1 MIPFVLLGLTS
12 LAVAGLIFSE
22 SDDPED
28 VNDIPEEPDEPVA
41 PTEPDLGASF
51 DIDNGTI
58 TIEVGEDETRDLVA
72 IRTQEEARFEGQDD
86 GPRRGISTEYGVR
99 FYLVDL
105 DMPFPPDV
113 ETVIENLPADQED
126 TVVLGFEAAA
136 LPLDVYL
143 AHIGA
148 EEIGRADLGS
158 IIESRLNSTIT
169 FTDDRVDEL
178 GLTTNRDI
186 TSFEIKGELYAL
198 REDPLDNTVASDPL
212 LEIPVEDILAPEVTG
227 ADGTVTFENGVVSV
241 RVDEDV
247 EGDLIAISER
257 AEFLGS
263 PSCCNGGHDYQ
274 LAFYLL
280 PEGTAFPP
288 DAAQLSEAAPINSE
302 VGERLDRDIADGG
315 SIFVDFEDAL
325 ETIGAVQI
333 GVADLGRNGNSG
345 SNGEDPGTVFDTV
358 VREFDVDS
366 NRAFASFLVGLDAS
380 ETINLSFQSII
391 PTDTLLPVIIG
402 PTLA

>member
-1 MIPFVLLGLTS
+1 M
-12 LAVAGLIFSE
+12 
-22 SDDPED
+22 
-28 VNDIPEEPDEPVA
+28 
-41 PTEPDLGASF
+41 
-51 DIDNGTI
+51 
-58 TIEVGEDETRDLVA
+58 
-72 IRTQEEARFEGQDD
+72 
-86 GPRRGISTEYGVR
+86 R
-99 FYLVDL
+99 FYLVDPE
-105 DMPFPPDV
+105 MPFPPDV

-126 TVVLGFEAAA
+126 TVVQGFEAAA

-148 EEIGRADLGS
+148 EEIGRVDLGS
-158 IIESRLNSTIT
+158 IIESRLRSTIT

-186 TSFEIKGELYAL
+186 TSFEIEGGLHSF
-198 REDPLDNTVASDPL
+198 REDPLDNTVAGDPL
-212 LEIPVEDILAPEVTG
+212 VEIPVGDTLAPDVTG

-241 RVDEDV
+241 RVDEDA

-288 DAAQLSEAAPINSE
+288 DAAQLSEAAPINSFF
-302 VGERLDRDIADGG
+302 GEQLDRDIADGG
-315 SIFVDFEDAL
+315 SISVLFEDAL

-333 GVADLGRNGNSG
+333 GVADLGANGRNGSDG
-345 SNGEDPGTVFDTV
+345 DDPGTVFDTV
-358 VREFDVDS
+358 VRHFDVES
-366 NRAFASFLVGLDAS
+366 NRAFTSFRANLDAS
-380 ETINLSFQSII
+380 ITINLTLQMFNPTSAFQII
-391 PTDTLLPVIIG
+391 APTDTLLPEVLER
-402 PTLA
+402 T

>member
-1 MIPFVLLGLTS
+1 M
-12 LAVAGLIFSE
+12 
-22 SDDPED
+22 
-28 VNDIPEEPDEPVA
+28 
-41 PTEPDLGASF
+41 
-51 DIDNGTI
+51 
-58 TIEVGEDETRDLVA
+58 
-72 IRTQEEARFEGQDD
+72 
-86 GPRRGISTEYGVR
+86 R
-99 FYLVDL
+99 FYLVDPE
-105 DMPFPPDV
+105 MPFPPDV

-126 TVVLGFEAAA
+126 TVVQGFEAAA

-148 EEIGRADLGS
+148 EEIGRVDLGS
-158 IIESRLNSTIT
+158 IIESRLRSTIT

-186 TSFEIKGELYAL
+186 TSFEIEGGLHSF
-198 REDPLDNTVASDPL
+198 REDPLDNTVAGDPL
-212 LEIPVEDILAPEVTG
+212 VEIPVGDTLAPDVTG

-241 RVDEDV
+241 RVDEDA

-288 DAAQLSEAAPINSE
+288 DAAQLSEAAPINSFF
-302 VGERLDRDIADGG
+302 GEQLDRDIADGG
-315 SIFVDFEDAL
+315 SISVLFEDAL

-333 GVADLGRNGNSG
+333 GVADLGANGRNGSDG
-345 SNGEDPGTVFDTV
+345 DDPGTVFDTV

-366 NRAFASFLVGLDAS
+366 NRAFASFRTHLEAS
-380 ETINLSFQSII
+380 ETISVSRQTSNPTSAFQVII
-391 PTDTLLPVIIG
+391 PTETLLPEITG
-402 PTLA
+402 PALA